1 MSLKTKVYIWILD
14 RHILTV
20 KPWEDPRRTPEDRA
34 AWIESEPKSLKDRA
48 A

>member
-1 MSLKTKVYIWILD
+1 MSLKTKVYIWLLD

-20 KPWEDPRRTPEDRA
+20 HPWADPRRSPQDRA
-34 AWIESEPKSLKDRA
+34 AWIRAEPKSLKGKA

>member
-1 MSLKTKVYIWILD
+1 MNLKRKVYIWLLDKGILS
-14 RHILTV
+14 V

-34 AWIESEPKSLKDRA
+34 AWIESEPKSLKERA